1 YLSTVIES
9 YITITIIAFCYMFT
23 AIYMSVKFLS
33 SCLPLV
39 YNATQSHLILSNL
52 VGIIRAF
59 RMFYYFFGYLFFSSV
74 RKTFQLFVS
83 KIVKFEWVALRS
95 AETFELFL
103 GKVLVP
109 KRLPLRACRQ
119 LFHLAD

>member
-1 YLSTVIES
+1 
-9 YITITIIAFCYMFT
+9 MFT

-39 YNATQSHLILSNL
+39 YNATQSHLIFINL
-52 VGIIRAF
+52 VVIIRAF
-59 RMFYYFFGYLFFSSV
+59 RMVYYFFGYLFFSSV
-74 RKTFQLFVS
+74 RKTFHSFVR
-83 KIVKFEWVALRS
+83 KIVTFEWVALGP
-95 AETFELFL
+95 AKTFELLL
-103 GKVLVP
+103 GKILVP